1 MNILFIHEVDWLKKV
16 VFDVHL
22 LAEAMSL
29 QGHQVYALYYQS
41 MWKAGDE
48 VTPREFIFPM
58 AIPETKVHLICPSY
72 IRIPALSRASAF
84 VTHYYEIKRIIKE
97 KHIDAIVLYSVPTNG
112 LQAVHW
118 ARKYNIPIVFR
129 SIDVL
134 SQLVPYPV
142 LRPITRWMEKRV
154 YSSVDRI
161 LTITPKLSEYVIGLG
176 AESEKVGV
184 LPMTVDTNRFRPMDK
199 SVELMQKWGLSPTD
213 KVILFMGTLFNF
225 CGLAGFLREFLWL
238 ATYRNE
244 VKLMIVGDGEMR
256 PELEQMIKDWELGEH
271 VIITGFQPY
280 WEMPQYINLADVC
293 VNTFERNK
301 VTKDIFPGKTVQ
313 YLACG
318 KPVVMRPLDGVKAVI
333 EGKEQGVVY
342 ADNDAL
348 ITSRAFQLIDNPDK
362 KREIGDN
369 GLRYAREFHSHE
381 KVAKQLEAELVA
393 LIKGKRDV

>member
-184 LPMTVDTNRFRPMDK
+184 LPMTVVSPDGQICGIDAEVGAVPDRQGDTVHGDA
-199 SVELMQKWGLSPTD
+199 VQ
-213 KVILFMGTLFNF
+213 
-225 CGLAGFLREFLWL
+225 FLRSGWL
-238 ATYRNE
+238 
-244 VKLMIVGDGEMR
+244 
-256 PELEQMIKDWELGEH
+256 
-271 VIITGFQPY
+271 
-280 WEMPQYINLADVC
+280 
-293 VNTFERNK
+293 
-301 VTKDIFPGKTVQ
+301 
-313 YLACG
+313 
-318 KPVVMRPLDGVKAVI
+318 
-333 EGKEQGVVY
+333 
-342 ADNDAL
+342 
-348 ITSRAFQLIDNPDK
+348 S
-362 KREIGDN
+362 
-369 GLRYAREFHSHE
+369 
-381 KVAKQLEAELVA
+381 
-393 LIKGKRDV
+393 